1 MFVLRRKS
9 NNTLLFSGSDV
20 PYMWQDRDLLPSS
33 AAAKVAKLISVKE
46 CLRITME
53 QTN

>member
-1 MFVLRRKS
+1 MFALWRKA
-9 NNTLLFSGSDV
+9 NNTLLFSASDV
-20 PYMWQDRDLLPSS
+20 AYTRQKLDLLPSS

-46 CLRITME
+46 CLRITVE